1 MICVVGHAPIPL
13 REDVGSATIAAG
25 IFHVRIAL
33 GFVLLLLVL
42 LPLMKSFQQTNFQ
55 QNVKTINETL
65 N

>member
-13 REDVGSATIAAG
+13 REDVGSATIAAAD

-33 GFVLLLLVL
+33 GFVLLLRVL

-55 QNVKTINETL
+55 QNVKTINET